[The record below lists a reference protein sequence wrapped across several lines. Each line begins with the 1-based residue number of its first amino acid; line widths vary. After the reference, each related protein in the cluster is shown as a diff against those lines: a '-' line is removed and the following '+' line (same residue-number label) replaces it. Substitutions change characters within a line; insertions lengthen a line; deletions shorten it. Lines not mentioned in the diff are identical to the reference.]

1 MTTRGFL
8 LGKFLPPHQGHVFL
22 AEFARRHCDSLTIL
36 VCSLARDPI
45 PGALRFAW
53 MRELFPDCRV
63 IPFTEDGT
71 GRA

>member
-22 AEFARRHCDSLTIL
+22 GQFARHHCDRLTIL
-36 VCSLARDPI
+36 VCSLDRDPI

-53 MRELFPDCRV
+53 MQELFSRDFRMK
-63 IPFTEDGT
+63 FH
-71 GRA
+71 